1 MTRTTTHL
9 TGLAGAVLTGALL
22 LAGCADDSSDAAGH
36 GSMMSGS
43 STSAGPSA
51 DAEPAFDDADVE
63 FATGMLPHHRQ
74 AIEMAALAA
83 DRAAD
88 PRVKELAVRIED
100 AQGPE
105 IETLTGW
112 LADWGVEEDA
122 SGMDHDSMG
131 HGEGGMMS
139 EQDMQALMS
148 ATGAGFDRLFLE
160 QMIAHHRGAVE
171 MATVEAAEGRDPD
184 AIAMAEAIRD
194 TQNAE
199 IAEMQTLLDELA
211 G

>member
-1 MTRTTTHL
+1 MIRTTTRL
-9 TGLAGAVLTGALL
+9 TGLAGALLTGALL
-22 LAGCADDSSDAAGH
+22 LAGCGDSSGAAGH

-43 STSAGPSA
+43 SASASPSA
-51 DAEPAFDDADVE
+51 DAEATVDDADAE
-63 FATGMLPHHRQ
+63 FATGMIPHHRQ
-74 AIEMAALAA
+74 AIEMATLAA

-88 PRVKELAVRIED
+88 PRVKDLAARIED

-112 LADWGVEEDA
+112 LEDWSVEEDA
-122 SGMDHDSMG
+122 AGMDQDSMG

-139 EQDMQALMS
+139 EQGMHALMR
-148 ATGAGFDRLFLE
+148 ATGAEFDRLFLE

-171 MATVEAAEGRDPD
+171 MATVEAAEGQNPD
-184 AIAMAEAIRD
+184 AIAMAESIRD
-194 TQNAE
+194 TQNSE
-199 IAEMQTLLDELA
+199 IAEMQALLDELA

>member
-1 MTRTTTHL
+1 MTRTTTPL
-9 TGLAGAVLTGALL
+9 TGLAGALLTGALL

-36 GSMMSGS
+36 GSMTSGS
-43 STSAGPSA
+43 SASASPSA
-51 DAEPAFDDADVE
+51 DAETTVNDADVE
-63 FATGMLPHHRQ
+63 FAAGMLPHHRQ
-74 AIEMAALAA
+74 AIEMSALAA

-88 PRVKELAVRIED
+88 PRVKELAARIED

-105 IETLTGW
+105 IATLTGW
-112 LADWGVEEDA
+112 LAEWGVEEDA
-122 SGMDHDSMG
+122 AGMDHDRMG

-139 EQDMQALMS
+139 EQDMRALMRAS
-148 ATGAGFDRLFLE
+148 GTEFDRLFLE

-184 AIAMAEAIRD
+184 AIPMAEAIRD

-199 IAEMQTLLDELA
+199 IAEMQALLDELA